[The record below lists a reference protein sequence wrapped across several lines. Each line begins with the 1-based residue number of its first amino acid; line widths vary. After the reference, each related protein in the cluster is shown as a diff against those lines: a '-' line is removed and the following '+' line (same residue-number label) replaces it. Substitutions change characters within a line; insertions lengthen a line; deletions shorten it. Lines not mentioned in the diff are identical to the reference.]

1 MTGKIF
7 RGIFLVSILTIIA
20 SMIFIIGV
28 QYQVYD
34 EAQKGQLEAKA
45 NYIADAIEK
54 ASYSY
59 IDGLSQTQDRITL
72 VDTDGTVLFD
82 NMTDIEK
89 MENHIERDEIS
100 TAIKDGRGIAVRRS
114 ETTGSN
120 TCYFALRLTDGKILR
135 VADKNVSLFTI
146 ILQLLPPISAV
157 ILITVIIS
165 LVLSSVIAQRIVK
178 PINELDLDSPVVEES
193 YEELSPLIAKI
204 NAQNRKISKQIKK
217 ITQHSREFEIIADTM
232 NEGLIITDEEGIIL
246 LSNSSIAK
254 IFSLPADKKING
266 KNIITLNSSKEILK
280 ISDAI
285 KEGKHRAVRLEL
297 DGSVYEILANP
308 TADDKGKLY
317 GGVILIVDISEKE
330 NSEKLRREFSANV
343 SHELKTPLTSIY
355 GISDMLKSGIVK
367 EEDVK
372 GFASDINSE
381 SARLITLV
389 EDIIRLS
396 RLDEGV
402 IPDMNEAVNLKKSA
416 EEALRSL
423 ENMAESRNITFN
435 FNGEDTFI
443 LGSSTMIFEL
453 VRNLCENAI
462 KYNKDGG
469 SVTVTVGKE
478 NEKNFIKVKD
488 TGIGIPKEDT
498 ERVFERFYRVDKS
511 HSKKSGGTGLGLS
524 IVKHIAACHNAEI
537 SLESRLGEGTQIKVL
552 FPLV

>member
-7 RGIFLVSILTIIA
+7 RGIFMVSLLTIVT
-20 SMIFIIGV
+20 SLVFIIGV
-28 QYQVYD
+28 QYQFYD
-34 EAQKGQLEAKA
+34 EAQKSQLEAKA

-54 ASYSY
+54 SSYAY
-59 IDGLSQTQDRITL
+59 LDGISQTQDRIT
-72 VDTDGTVLFD
+72 VIDTDGTVLFD
-82 NMTDIEK
+82 NMTDISE
-89 MENHIERDEIS
+89 MENHIERQEVAA
-100 TAIKDGRGIAVRRS
+100 AIKDGKGISVRRS
-114 ETTGSN
+114 KTLGSS

-146 ILQLLPPISAV
+146 LLQLLPPISAV

-178 PINELDLDSPVVEES
+178 PINELDLESPVVEES

-246 LSNSSIAK
+246 LANSSVAK

-266 KNIITLNSSKEILK
+266 KSIITLNASKEILK

-285 KEGKHRAVRLEL
+285 KEGEHKAVRLEL
-297 DGSVYEILANP
+297 NGNVYEMLANP

-367 EEDVK
+367 QEDVK

-396 RLDEGV
+396 RLDEGA
-402 IPDMNEAVNLKKSA
+402 IPDMNESVSLKKAA
-416 EEALRSL
+416 EEALRGL
-423 ENMAESRNITFN
+423 EAMAKSRNITLDIK
-435 FNGEDTFI
+435 GEETFI
-443 LGSSTMIFEL
+443 MGSSTMIFEL
-453 VRNLCENAI
+453 VRNLCENAV

-469 SVTVTVGKE
+469 SVFVSVGTE
-478 NEKNFIKVKD
+478 NQTPFIAVKD

-524 IVKHIAACHNAEI
+524 IVKHIAASHKAQI
-537 SLESRLGEGTQIKVL
+537 SLESRLGEGTQIKII
-552 FPLV
+552 FPVQ